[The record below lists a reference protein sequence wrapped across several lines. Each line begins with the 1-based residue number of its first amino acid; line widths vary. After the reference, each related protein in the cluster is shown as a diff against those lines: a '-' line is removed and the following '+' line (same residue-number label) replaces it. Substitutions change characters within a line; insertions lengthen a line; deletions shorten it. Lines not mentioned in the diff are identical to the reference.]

1 MCHLDRARSRGLGGP
16 RTPRSCRRSRPR
28 RVFGARAGVDVDALY
43 PLPADS
49 ASPAWAR
56 VIELRAAA
64 TQKNERDELKSLRL
78 LITARTRLYSM
89 MYRAVSKTA
98 PLLAREMLTQCEMTV
113 FGRTCYDGPLAWN
126 LALHP
131 LTRTE
136 RTPQDKDY
144 YRIAEDLYRKNK
156 LPGGC
161 DPAAFSKRVLNFI
174 THVWPNQTTRMSR
187 EAAGDFILDMMPDS
201 DRCRMERYRLRE
213 KLIES
218 GRLGD
223 LMHVQSLAR
232 AIVYDETKG
241 RATPTP
247 VMASLTSSDCF
258 GFQPAALADTTGI
271 SLAAFKSLSIAPSP
285 AAPAAPGGDGG
296 KKWCPA
302 CPHLKRDG
310 SGQSPCFCG
319 PDYTSALPASI
330 YLDAERRRGIY
341 AQRRQNGCPALPDPR
356 RNAIDAAK
364 KRKADAEARAAKKG
378 AGGAAAAA
386 ADAAA
391 GGAKPGGVAVDGGA
405 VAAAS
410 GVASGAGVA
419 AGVGGGVMLLLQG
432 ITLLVKASH
441 DSTMRSTTAATSRKI
456 SLVVT
461 ACSLN

>member
-1 MCHLDRARSRGLGGP
+1 ME
-16 RTPRSCRRSRPR
+16 
-28 RVFGARAGVDVDALY
+28 FGAS
-43 PLPADS
+43 S
-49 ASPAWAR
+49 AH
-56 VIELRAAA
+56 E
-64 TQKNERDELKSLRL
+64 D
-78 LITARTRLYSM
+78 
-89 MYRAVSKTA
+89 
-98 PLLAREMLTQCEMTV
+98 RE
-113 FGRTCYDGPLAWN
+113 
-126 LALHP
+126 
-131 LTRTE
+131 RTE

-364 KRKADAEARAAKKG
+364 EAE
-378 AGGAAAAA
+378 GG
-386 ADAAA
+386 
-391 GGAKPGGVAVDGGA
+391 
-405 VAAAS
+405 
-410 GVASGAGVA
+410 
-419 AGVGGGVMLLLQG
+419 
-432 ITLLVKASH
+432 
-441 DSTMRSTTAATSRKI
+441 
-456 SLVVT
+456 
-461 ACSLN
+461 C